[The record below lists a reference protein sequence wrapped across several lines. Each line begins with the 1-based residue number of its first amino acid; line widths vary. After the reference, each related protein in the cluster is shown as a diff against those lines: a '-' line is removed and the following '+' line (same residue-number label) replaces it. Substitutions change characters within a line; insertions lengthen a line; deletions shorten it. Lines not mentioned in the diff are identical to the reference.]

1 MNNLSEKLK
10 DLVKQDTMRYFYGGK
25 KTLFSEV
32 GINQLNQIKLSK
44 GTRDYEI
51 IR

>member
-25 KTLFSEV
+25 KTLFS
-32 GINQLNQIKLSK
+32 
-44 GTRDYEI
+44 
-51 IR
+51 